1 MPVFYLSCGV
11 LGTKLTIGWKEQ
23 ESNWLDCNQNIET
36 KLIVTLKWL
45 NRWRNGMNPNF
56 PRIKILGWRSVK
68 LRSISRMK
76 DQSRFGEKNS
86 RTTMNESLKWHSI
99 KFDLHPFNKL
109 GITLWGSI
117 SVPNIRTQNNFS
129 YFSVFDNIRKNK
141 SKKNYL

>member
-1 MPVFYLSCGV
+1 
-11 LGTKLTIGWKEQ
+11 
-23 ESNWLDCNQNIET
+23 
-36 KLIVTLKWL
+36 
-45 NRWRNGMNPNF
+45 MNPNF

-68 LRSISRMK
+68 LQSISRMK
-76 DQSRFGEKNS
+76 DQSRFGKKNS
-86 RTTMNESLKWHSI
+86 RTTMNESLKRNSI

-117 SVPNIRTQNNFS
+117 SVPHIRTQDNFS